1 MPSFDIVCK
10 TDEQEIKNALSQAQK
25 EIVSRYDFKG
35 TKSEVT
41 QDEAG
46 LVLVSSD
53 DSRLEA
59 LEKIVREKLAKRGI
73 SARAY
78 QVGDPEPASEGRR
91 RCRITFQKGIEGDD
105 ARAIVKI
112 IKQAKLKKIQAQIQG
127 DQVRVTGPKID
138 NLQEV
143 IQLLR
148 NEDLDIQMNFV
159 NTKR

>member
-1 MPSFDIVCK
+1 M
-10 TDEQEIKNALSQAQK
+10 AQK

-35 TKSEVT
+35 TKSEISA
-41 QDEAG
+41 DNKD

-59 LEKIVREKLAKRGI
+59 LQKVVQEKLAIRGI

-78 QVGDPEPASEGRR
+78 KISDPEPASDARR
-91 RCRITFQKGIEGDD
+91 RCRISFQQGIEGDD

-143 IQLLR
+143 IQLLGK
-148 NEDLDIQMNFV
+148 EELDIQMNFV
-159 NTKR
+159 NMKR